1 MSEALTQHG
10 AGASLSS
17 LGSGAMFDRIA
28 HRYDL
33 LNRVLSLGLDH
44 GWRRRASAA
53 LGLTREERGEILDLA
68 TGTGD
73 LAIAIATMH
82 PEARVLG
89 TDPSS
94 NMLAIGDKKVQALGG
109 RVRLVP
115 GDAQAID
122 AEDGRFAGVTIAFG
136 IRNVPD
142 RDRALR
148 EMARVTRSGGRVV
161 VLELGE
167 PNVGI
172 LGPLARFHVRHVVP
186 RIGAILSGAREY
198 RYLQTSIA
206 AFPSAPDFARKM
218 EAAGL
223 RDVTFMPLTFGAC
236 TLYAGV
242 KP

>member
-1 MSEALTQHG
+1 MQTTPLTLQP
-10 AGASLSS
+10 SP

-33 LNRVLSLGLDH
+33 VNRVLSLGLDH
-44 GWRRRASAA
+44 GWRRRASRALA
-53 LGLTREERGEILDLA
+53 LGPEETGEILDLA

-73 LAIAIATMH
+73 LAIAIAQMH
-82 PEARVLG
+82 RSARVLG
-89 TDPSS
+89 TDPSP
-94 NMLAIGDKKVQALGG
+94 NMLAIGRQKTAPLGE
-109 RVRLVP
+109 RVRLMA

-122 AEDGRFAGVTIAFG
+122 TEDGRFAGVTIAFG

-142 RDRALR
+142 RPLALR

-167 PNVGI
+167 PNVGV
-172 LGPLARFHVRHVVP
+172 LGPLARLWVRHAVP
-186 RIGAILSGAREY
+186 RIGALLSGAREY
-198 RYLQTSIA
+198 QYLQTSIA
-206 AFPSAPDFARKM
+206 AFPPAHDFARIM

-223 RDVTFMPLTFGAC
+223 MGVTITPLTFGAC
-236 TLYAGV
+236 TLYAGT